1 MNNDK
6 GIIYLLQPAEL
17 VGTNHYK
24 IGCSKK
30 NNLDRLKSYKIGTRY
45 IDIRE
50 CSNPHDVETK
60 VKDSFKNKFTLVAGT
75 EYFKGNEI
83 DIKKEFNDVISDIL
97 YDSKLCDSK
106 LCDSKV
112 YDSKVCNSK
121 VCDACDNTGTS
132 YWSDGIYGN
141 CMMCCC
147 VECGEKKKFCTC
159 ITCDKC
165 DYRINPK
172 DNHQCKLCT
181 ICNTFQGTDI
191 YCDCGEYINYK
202 QT

>member
-1 MNNDK
+1 MNNDT

-30 NNLDRLKSYKIGTRY
+30 NDLGRLKSYKIGTRY
-45 IDIRE
+45 MDIRE
-50 CSNPHDVETK
+50 CGNPHDVETK

-83 DIKKEFNDVISDIL
+83 DIKKEFNDVMVKIL
-97 YDSKLCDSK
+97 YDSKV
-106 LCDSKV
+106 CDSKV
-112 YDSKVCNSK
+112 CDSKVCDNK
-121 VCDACDNTGTS
+121 VCDACDDSGTS

-147 VECGEKKKFCTC
+147 IECGEKKKFCTC

-165 DYRINPK
+165 GYTINSK
-172 DNHQCKLCT
+172 DKHQ
-181 ICNTFQGTDI
+181 
-191 YCDCGEYINYK
+191 
-202 QT
+202 